1 MRISCGNLQTF
12 RKIPQEDLFDV
23 LDELQEDARSYDTFD
38 AWFGHIGEVKQDW
51 EKQAA
56 RKEVTEPAVRLSTL
70 HGSKGLEFDAVFILD
85 VDERV
90 MPYKKAV
97 LEADLEEE
105 RRMFYV
111 GMTRADTVCTCSGP
125 AGSTTKRWIPS
136 RFLPSVRV
144 RRRKQSSPACFDENK
159 PGCRSLAVHIPTE
172 KNSYIWSNSSSSKI
186 WSNTSVTSSNSS
198 SVSMLPDGR
207 VTVGVFKMAVKIHV
221 LGTVCRADRNIVLS
235 IHFKNLEDLEGGF
248 ARPHQAPRSGTFRGD
263 L

>member
-1 MRISCGNLQTF
+1 MSRWNFGAWEDYYRNQGWMVQRLKKLKSDLEVIGNMRPFSAVHYIRRAVAYEDFLREFAAF

-51 EKQAA
+51 EEQAA

-111 GMTRADTVCTCSGP
+111 GMTRARHRLYLFWTRRIHNKEMD
-125 AGSTTKRWIPS
+125 PS
-136 RFLPSVRV
+136 RFLPEC
-144 RRRKQSSPACFDENK
+144 QSPAPETK
-159 PGCRSLAVHIPTE
+159 QPGL
-172 KNSYIWSNSSSSKI
+172 
-186 WSNTSVTSSNSS
+186 
-198 SVSMLPDGR
+198 
-207 VTVGVFKMAVKIHV
+207 F
-221 LGTVCRADRNIVLS
+221 
-235 IHFKNLEDLEGGF
+235 
-248 ARPHQAPRSGTFRGD
+248 
-263 L
+263 

>member
-1 MRISCGNLQTF
+1 MRPFSAVHYIRRAVAYEDFLREFAAF

-51 EKQAA
+51 EEQAA

-105 RRMFYV
+105 A
-111 GMTRADTVCTCSGP
+111 ADVLCGNDEGQTPSVPVLDPPDPQQRDGSFAFP
-125 AGSTTKRWIPS
+125 AGVSEPS
-136 RFLPSVRV
+136 AGNKAARPVLMKTNRAAALWPFIFQ
-144 RRRKQSSPACFDENK
+144 RK
-159 PGCRSLAVHIPTE
+159 

-186 WSNTSVTSSNSS
+186 WS
-198 SVSMLPDGR
+198 
-207 VTVGVFKMAVKIHV
+207 K
-221 LGTVCRADRNIVLS
+221 
-235 IHFKNLEDLEGGF
+235 
-248 ARPHQAPRSGTFRGD
+248 PHR
-263 L
+263 